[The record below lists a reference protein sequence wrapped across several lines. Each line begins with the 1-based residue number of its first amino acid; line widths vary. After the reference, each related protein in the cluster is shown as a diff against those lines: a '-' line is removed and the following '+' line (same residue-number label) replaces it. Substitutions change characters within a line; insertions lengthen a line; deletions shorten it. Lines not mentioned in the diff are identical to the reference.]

1 LYFASPTQVNLLI
14 PSDVPLGSVRVTVT
28 NSTGD
33 SFPIVT
39 AATSTAPGLFSANAD
54 GHGIAAAQ
62 VVRVF
67 PDGTFAIENVAKLD
81 PAQKV
86 FVAAP
91 ISFGSEQLFLT
102 LYGTGIRHT
111 PGQNSVTCTINGQSV
126 PILFAGAQPTFTG
139 LDQINVTLP
148 STLAGSGLAT
158 VVVQVDGQTSNSVNV
173 VFQ

>member
-14 PSDVPLGSVRVTVT
+14 PSDVPLGSVKVTVT
-28 NSTGD
+28 NSSGD

-39 AATSTAPGLFSANAD
+39 SATGTTPGLFAANAN
-54 GHGIAAAQ
+54 GGGIAAAQ

-67 PDGTFAIENVAKLD
+67 QDGTFAIENVAKFD

-86 FVAAP
+86 YVAAP
-91 ISFGSEQLFLT
+91 ISFGSEQLYLT

-111 PGQNSVTCTINGQSV
+111 PGQSSVTCTINGQTL
-126 PILFAGAQPTFTG
+126 PILFAGAQPTFVG
-139 LDQINVTLP
+139 LDQINVPLP
-148 STLAGSGLAT
+148 RSFAGTGSAT